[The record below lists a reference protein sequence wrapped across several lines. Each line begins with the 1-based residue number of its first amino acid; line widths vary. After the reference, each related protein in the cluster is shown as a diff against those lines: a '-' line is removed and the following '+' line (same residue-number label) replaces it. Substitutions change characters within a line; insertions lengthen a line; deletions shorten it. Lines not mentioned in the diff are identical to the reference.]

1 MYPSDTENPLNL
13 ERNGSENSVN
23 IAICSFTEIEKI
35 QVMIFL
41 MNIVVHHSIYGV
53 VWGWG
58 ESTSQKPFCNLLSIL
73 FKVFKKSIRLN
84 VYSFHNLIYSYH
96 SISVDRDF
104 RSCNWFFIDQWF
116 RPFRLF
122 GDFNWVSA

>member
-1 MYPSDTENPLNL
+1 MYHSDTENPLNL

-53 VWGWG
+53 AWGWG
-58 ESTSQKPFCNLLSIL
+58 GGGVSLPRRNLP
-73 FKVFKKSIRLN
+73 VT
-84 VYSFHNLIYSYH
+84 
-96 SISVDRDF
+96 
-104 RSCNWFFIDQWF
+104 
-116 RPFRLF
+116 
-122 GDFNWVSA
+122 